1 MVEHARVPPIAL
13 RNLGRRPYLPVWQ
26 AMRELTDNRDETT
39 QDQFWLVEHDPVF
52 TQGQA
57 GKPEHLLMPG
67 DIPVVKTDRGGQVT
81 YHGPGQVVLYP
92 LLDVRRSRLGV
103 RDLVSALEN
112 AVIAVLAECS
122 VEARARPDAP
132 GVYVGEAKIAS
143 LGLRIRRGASYH
155 GVALNV
161 DVDLA
166 PFQRINPCGYAGM
179 AMTRLADLI
188 AEPPSTEQVGMRLAH
203 GLAQLL
209 GRELVLEQGEHS
221 PLQATSEADSL

>member
-1 MVEHARVPPIAL
+1 MGGAPIAL
-13 RNLGRRPYLPVWQ
+13 LRLGRRPYLPVWR
-26 AMRELTDNRDETT
+26 AMRELTDGRSETT
-39 QDQFWLVEHDPVF
+39 PDQFWLVEHEPVF

-67 DIPVVKTDRGGQVT
+67 DIPVVQTDRGGQVT

-92 LLDVRRSRLGV
+92 LLDVRRTRLGV
-103 RDLVSALEN
+103 RDLVSAIEG
-112 AVIAVLAECS
+112 AVIALLAEQG
-122 VEARARPDAP
+122 VEAHARPDAP

-161 DVDLA
+161 DADLG

-179 AMTRLADLI
+179 AMTRLSDLV
-188 AEPPSTEQVGMRLAH
+188 ARPLSVEQAGTRLAEC
-203 GLAQLL
+203 LALQL
-209 GRELVLEQGEHS
+209 GREL
-221 PLQATSEADSL
+221 TSTGAAWPVSLTADAADVK

>member
-1 MVEHARVPPIAL
+1 MPIAL
-13 RNLGRRPYLPVWQ
+13 LCLGRRPYLPVWQ
-26 AMRELTDNRDETT
+26 AMRELTDSRDESTP
-39 QDQFWLVEHDPVF
+39 DQFWLVEHDPVF

-67 DIPVVKTDRGGQVT
+67 DIPVVQTDRGGQVT

-92 LLDVRRSRLGV
+92 LLDVRRARLGV

-112 AVIAVLAECS
+112 AVVAVLAEHG
-122 VEARARPDAP
+122 VEAHARPDAP
-132 GVYVGEAKIAS
+132 GVYVDEAKIAS

-179 AMTRLADLI
+179 AMARLADLSSR
-188 AEPPSTEQVGMRLAH
+188 PLSTERVGMRLAEC
-203 GLAQLL
+203 LAQQL
-209 GRELVLEQGEHS
+209 GRGLKPVE
-221 PLQATSEADSL
+221 EAALAKRPVITEASAD

>member
-1 MVEHARVPPIAL
+1 MAAPIEL
-13 RNLGRRPYLPVWQ
+13 RRLGRRPYLPVWQ
-26 AMRELTDNRDETT
+26 AMRELTDTRDEATA
-39 QDQFWLVEHDPVF
+39 DQLWLVEHEPVF

-67 DIPVVKTDRGGQVT
+67 DIPVVQTDRGGQVT

-92 LLDVRRSRLGV
+92 LIDVKRCRLGV

-112 AVIAVLAECS
+112 AVIAVLAEQGI
-122 VEARARPDAP
+122 EARARPDAP

-161 DVDLA
+161 DADLS
-166 PFQRINPCGYAGM
+166 PFARINPCGYAGM
-179 AMTRLADLI
+179 AMTRLADLVT
-188 AEPPSTEQVGMRLAH
+188 EPLSVEQVGMSLARS
-203 GLAQLL
+203 LAREL
-209 GRELVLEQGEHS
+209 GRELQPLEAQT
-221 PLQATSEADSL
+221 AF

>member
-1 MVEHARVPPIAL
+1 MTGDGRVPPIAL
-13 RNLGRRPYLPVWQ
+13 QALGRRSYLPVWR
-26 AMRELTDNRDETT
+26 AMRELTDRRDESTR
-39 QDQFWLVEHDPVF
+39 DQFWLVEHEPVF

-67 DIPVVKTDRGGQVT
+67 DIPVVQTDRGGQVT

-92 LLDVRRSRLGV
+92 LIDVRRARLGV
-103 RDLVSALEN
+103 RDLVTALES
-112 AVIAVLAECS
+112 AVIALLGKYD
-122 VEARARPDAP
+122 VEAHARPDAP

-155 GVALNV
+155 GVALNI
-161 DVDLA
+161 DGDLS

-188 AEPPSTEQVGMRLAH
+188 AEPPSTEQAGLQLAHRLAE
-203 GLAQLL
+203 LL
-209 GRELVLEQGEHS
+209 GRELLEWDE
-221 PLQATSEADSL
+221 PLALAPVHEAGSL